1 MAAKYGVSSQNIS
14 RTDVLCEGP
23 VRGLKNGEASIFFN
37 DVASEDANLRGYN
50 PIEGTSSGKLTFDGS
65 SATNTGITGATIPI
79 DLDLGDR
86 RPRPLE
92 LKNSPLNRTPSLFK

>member
-37 DVASEDANLRGYN
+37 DVASEDATLRGYN
-50 PIEGTSSGKLTFDGS
+50 PIEGTSSGKLTF
-65 SATNTGITGATIPI
+65 N
-79 DLDLGDR
+79 
-86 RPRPLE
+86 
-92 LKNSPLNRTPSLFK
+92 